1 MFKQKSKQ
9 LSTLKAQ
16 LKVKEADIE
25 RKKNSRDNQKKVVN
39 ELIEKDPS
47 LRAKLK
53 RDQTLAANESN
64 MIIHFYY
71 KLLEGWVAAQAREQI
86 A

>member
-1 MFKQKSKQ
+1 MLKEKSKQ

-25 RKKNSRDNQKKVVN
+25 RKKTCRDNQKKVVN

-47 LRAKLK
+47 LRLKLK
-53 RDQTLAANESN
+53 RDQTLAAHESN
-64 MIIHFYY
+64 MISHFYY
-71 KLLEGWVAAQAREQI
+71 KL
-86 A
+86 